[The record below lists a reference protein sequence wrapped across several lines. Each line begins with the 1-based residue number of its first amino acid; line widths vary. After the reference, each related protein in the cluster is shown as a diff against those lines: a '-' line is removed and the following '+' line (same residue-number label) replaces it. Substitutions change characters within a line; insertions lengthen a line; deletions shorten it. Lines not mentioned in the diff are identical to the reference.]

1 VGGGAKW
8 WTVARREWRV
18 TFSSPLAF
26 VLLGIWML
34 MSGYFYVALITA
46 TQSSDLAPLL
56 ENMLV
61 LVLFLAPLL
70 SMRLL
75 AEERRSGSEEL
86 VLTAPISPA
95 QWVVGKYVGVLSV
108 WTVFVAVALLFPLA
122 TGRLG
127 TVDWGVVASSYLG
140 MWLFGAVCL
149 AAGLFASA
157 LTDNQLVAA
166 LVGFVIVLLLYAASF
181 FGSATSGWLGNL
193 LQYLALPNQFND
205 FSVGLISVS
214 PTVYYVSLAVGFL
227 FLAVRAVDMR
237 RWA

>member
-1 VGGGAKW
+1 MVDGAKW
-8 WTVARREWRV
+8 WVVARREWRI

-34 MSGYFYVALITA
+34 MSGYFFVALITA
-46 TQSSDLAPLL
+46 TQSSDMAPLL

-86 VLTAPISPA
+86 ILTAPISPA
-95 QWVVGKYVGVLSV
+95 QWVLGKYAGVLAV
-108 WTVFVAVALLFPLA
+108 WTVFVLTTLLFPLA

-127 TVDWGVVASSYLG
+127 TVDWGVVGASYLG

-149 AAGLFASA
+149 AVGLFDSS

-166 LVGFVIVLLLYAASF
+166 LVGFAIVLLLYAASF
-181 FGSATSGWLGNL
+181 FGSSASGWLGNL
-193 LQYLALPNQFND
+193 LQYVALPSQFNN

-214 PTVYYVSLAVGFL
+214 PMVYYVSLAIGFI